1 MNPEAKKRLIAILA
15 KDDSSIEAHDLRFLR
30 ARSSYLSREQAERVN
45 RLINT
50 NSIEALKVIPKG
62 LIKTLGQVKE
72 AEVEEVIEAP
82 VVEAP
87 IEEGDEVEI
96 DDVPADDNG
105 EVEVIEDDDEVTTE
119 VEGDEVDLDEMNLDQ
134 LKSVAK
140 ELGVKGVHFYKD
152 ADALRE
158 KILSTYET
166 SNEGIKSAEA
176 ETVAEQE

>member
-1 MNPEAKKRLIAILA
+1 MNPEAKKRLVAILA

-45 RLINT
+45 RLINA
-50 NSIEALKVIPKG
+50 NEIEGLKIIPKDV
-62 LIKTLGQVKE
+62 IKNLGKVVE
-72 AEVEEVIEAP
+72 PEVEEVIEAP
-82 VVEAP
+82 IADAP
-87 IEEGDEVEI
+87 IEEGDEVEV
-96 DDVPADDNG
+96 DDVPVDDSG
-105 EVEVIEDDDEVTTE
+105 EVEVIEDEDEVTTE

-140 ELGVKGVHFYKD
+140 ELGIKGVHFYKD

-176 ETVAEQE
+176 EPEVEE

>member
-1 MNPEAKKRLIAILA
+1 MNPEAKKRLISILA

-30 ARSSYLSREQAERVN
+30 ARSSYLTKEQAERVN
-45 RLINT
+45 RLINA
-50 NSIEALKVIPKG
+50 NSIEGLKAIPKG
-62 LIKTLGQVKE
+62 LIKTLGQVVE
-72 AEVEEVIEAP
+72 DEVEEVIEEP

-87 IEEGDEVEI
+87 IEAGDEVEI
-96 DDVPADDNG
+96 DDVPADDSG
-105 EVEVIEDDDEVTTE
+105 EVEIIEDEDDVTT
-119 VEGDEVDLDEMNLDQ
+119 VEGDEVDLDEMSLEQ

-176 ETVAEQE
+176 ETVTEQE